1 MHFGLQAAVYAFGI
15 WFIWTI
21 VFAQY
26 WKLSSWS
33 LMSDDMAQPFR
44 NRISWERQSL
54 NLKNVLSSSA
64 RYTLPGNIERQIR
77 LLMAAALCPVE
88 STKWAVEETSGGS
101 LASSSFSFLG
111 TANFHISQTPPWHS
125 PIPILHSHR
134 LLSGFFASRGQSN
147 RFWEIES
154 R

>member
-1 MHFGLQAAVYAFGI
+1 MHFGLQAAVYAFGT

-77 LLMAAALCPVE
+77 LLMAAALCPIE

-101 LASSSFSFLG
+101 LASSFFFFFSVLQIFTYPKLPPDTAPSQSYTHIIFSVDFLLPEAKA
-111 TANFHISQTPPWHS
+111 TD
-125 PIPILHSHR
+125 
-134 LLSGFFASRGQSN
+134 SGK
-147 RFWEIES
+147 
-154 R
+154 